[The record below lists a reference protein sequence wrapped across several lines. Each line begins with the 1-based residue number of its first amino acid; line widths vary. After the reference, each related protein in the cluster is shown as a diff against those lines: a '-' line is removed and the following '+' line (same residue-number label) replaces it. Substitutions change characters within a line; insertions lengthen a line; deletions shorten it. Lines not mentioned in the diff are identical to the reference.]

1 MKKTALTLTFCLA
14 LLSAV
19 AQPVRPVRTDGH
31 RLNRIRAIEQ
41 MAAQAKPYQLTKMY
55 SDDGYEVQ
63 RFSYDEHDRLLAVAD
78 SINADIDSYFV
89 IDSMH
94 YNDKGQLVKYAGWQ
108 YFSGVPRNVY
118 YIDYTYDERGD
129 LVSRT
134 NYNSFSG
141 NFELGGVYTYT
152 YNENHQLL
160 TSELTMSTGVIQRVE
175 RTYRDGK
182 LLKELW
188 YGYDYEYE
196 RLYPN
201 EVHWYGYDNL
211 GQLAWERDSVSD
223 DGTAWSFAGTDTYTY
238 DAGGNCVL
246 FEATDYTG
254 EVSERSEYRYDLG
267 IFLTDVAM
275 PAYPEMER
283 PKMYHNVNALS
294 VESWWTLDVNHHLQ
308 YVCDYN
314 YEYNGHAV
322 SIRRAEGEP
331 ALTAAPNPASGRV
344 AIEGLAEQPQRMRL
358 LDSAGRT
365 VMAARVS
372 AAANTID
379 VGPLPAGMYLLCVDG
394 RQPVKLV
401 VE

>member
-19 AQPVRPVRTDGH
+19 AQPVRQARPDGH
-31 RLNRIRAIEQ
+31 RIHTIRAAEQ
-41 MAAQAKPYQLTKMY
+41 MAMQQNPYRLTRMY
-55 SDDGYEVQ
+55 TDDSYEVQ
-63 RFSYDEHDRLLAVAD
+63 RFSYDENDRLVAVAD
-78 SINADIDSYFV
+78 SVNADIDSYFV

-118 YIDYTYDERGD
+118 YIDYTYDEQGN
-129 LVSRT
+129 LASRT
-134 NYNSFSG
+134 NYNSFGGSW
-141 NFELGGVYTYT
+141 ELGGVYTYT

-160 TSELTMSTGVIQRVE
+160 TSELTMSFGLIQRVE

-188 YGYDYEYE
+188 HGYDYDLG

-201 EVHWYGYDNL
+201 EVHWYSYNSL
-211 GQLAWERDSVSD
+211 GQLVLERDSMSD
-223 DGTAWSFAGTDTYTY
+223 NGTSWAFSSTRTYSY

-246 FEATDYTG
+246 YEATDYTG
-254 EVSERSEYRYDLG
+254 EVAERSEYRYDLS
-267 IFLTDVAM
+267 IFLTDVTM

-283 PKMYHNVNALS
+283 PKSYQNVNALS
-294 VESWWTLDVNHHLQ
+294 TESWWTLDVNHQLQ

-322 SIRRAEGEP
+322 GIRQA
-331 ALTAAPNPASGRV
+331 AATQLTVSPNPASGRV
-344 AIEGLAEQPQRMRL
+344 AVEGLPDAPTAVRL
-358 LDSAGRT
+358 LDAAGRT
-365 VMAARVS
+365 VMTVRLSDASNILDVS
-372 AAANTID
+372 FLHP
-379 VGPLPAGMYLLCVDG
+379 GLYLLSVEG